1 MKELGTKIQYM
12 AGKIIESM
20 TQSGQVTAKDIKDF
34 ERVMSDIAMQISNG
48 VTVENLSMPNGC
60 SDQVKELAIVITES
74 LDEEEPLMREF
85 VKLNPQKAK
94 TQKVGGHWDG
104 YDDYYDN
111 YWYNDFWYGGYYPNY
126 YYYPYYYQS
135 WYYPYWLNNWS
146 NYYWWPYYGYGGYN
160 FLGY

>member
-1 MKELGTKIQYM
+1 MKELGSKIQYM
-12 AGKIIESM
+12 TGKIIESM

-48 VTVENLSMPNGC
+48 VSVENLSMPTGC
-60 SDQVKELAIVITES
+60 SDQVKELAIIITES

-85 VKLNPQKAK
+85 VKSNPQKTK
-94 TQKVGGHWDG
+94 NQKVGGYG
-104 YDDYYDN
+104 YYDDYYDN

-135 WYYPYWLNNWS
+135 WYAPYWLNNWS

-160 FLGY
+160 YLGY